1 MLAEKN
7 FFLQMHNTIL
17 QRVNVKMINLKEI
30 KWGKC
35 QRPPLPFKKTCPC
48 TKIPP
53 PFLIFQIPSHLGRS
67 LKFIPHPLPPLRGSK
82 LWRCWIIYAN
92 MLLGAYQDF
101 QFMKPWTL
109 SNFCTQGREKS
120 SYNTKIHTGL
130 SLEIAFCKMIC
141 T

>member
-1 MLAEKN
+1 
-7 FFLQMHNTIL
+7 MHNTIL

-30 KWGKC
+30 KQGKC
-35 QRPPLPFKKTCPC
+35 QPPPLPFKRTCPC

-67 LKFIPHPLPPLRGSK
+67 LKFIPHPTLKRGGSK

-92 MLLGAYQDF
+92 MLLGAEKSVYQDF
-101 QFMKPWTL
+101 QFMKPLTL
-109 SNFCTQGREKS
+109 SNFCTQVREKS
-120 SYNTKIHTGL
+120 SYNTKTHTGL
-130 SLEIAFCKMIC
+130 SLEIAFRKMIR